1 MNRDQLIASILK
13 ASSPKPIRLEV
24 DSIGPVFVRVMTA
37 YDADMSRK
45 LIDAH
50 KAKEDGCE
58 MGRYLA
64 TLLCDEKGEL
74 LFDGNDHDTV
84 LKLSKLA
91 PRAQTAI
98 LQAANQANSADPKP

>member
-45 LIDAH
+45 MIEANKKD
-50 KAKEDGCE
+50 DGCE
-58 MGRYLA
+58 MGRFLA
-64 TLLCDEKGEL
+64 TMLCDEKGEP
-74 LFDGNDHDTV
+74 LFDVANQESV
-84 LKLSKLA
+84 LMLSKLQ
-91 PRAQTAI
+91 PKVSRVI
-98 LQAANQANSADPKP
+98 LDAATQANSSDPKP

>member
-37 YDADMSRK
+37 YDAEMSRK
-45 LIDAH
+45 VIDAN
-50 KAKEDGCE
+50 KKEDGCE

-64 TLLCDEKGEL
+64 TIICDEKGEA
-74 LFDGNDHDTV
+74 LFDVADHDAV
-84 LKLSKLA
+84 LRLSKL
-91 PRAQTAI
+91 PTRVNTAI